1 MVLGYGLS
9 RFLAP
14 EIPHQSNSSISEVR
28 SLMNYFT
35 YKIKSDPTTAP
46 LSTVTHNENMATTPQ
61 NNDADAL
68 IKSQD
73 PKHPANLICSLCR
86 QFYTFGWVTGTGGGV
101 SIKHEDHIFLAP
113 SGVEKELMQPDNIF
127 VMDYA
132 SKEYIRRPLVGS
144 RQKEEVIEKNT
155 PKSTHHAIRHDMT

>member
-1 MVLGYGLS
+1 
-9 RFLAP
+9 
-14 EIPHQSNSSISEVR
+14 
-28 SLMNYFT
+28 MNYFT

-132 SKEYIRRPLVGS
+132 SKEYIRRPLVG
-144 RQKEEVIEKNT
+144 
-155 PKSTHHAIRHDMT
+155 